1 LKVKRILWGIG
12 TLAAVGV
19 VVAVANALESGSPVA
34 SRRAP
39 MARVTR
45 GTFRPD
51 VWTAGELKA
60 TRVVSLAA
68 PSAGGGLRLIRLVET
83 GTPVEAGDVVM
94 EFDPAEQQFALEQAL
109 TELAEAEQTV
119 IQRKA
124 DIEAR
129 TAQDEVALLNARY
142 LVRRAELDMR
152 MPERLLPANDVKKRA
167 LTLEEMKRRLAQTEH
182 DMVSQ
187 RKTREA
193 ALAVVEEGRNRSQIN
208 ADRAKGIIE
217 SLVVRAPISGLVLVK
232 ENRDATGGVFFS
244 GMSLPEFR
252 AGDTVAPGRS
262 ILDVSDPADMEI
274 TARVNEQERTTLVVG
289 QAATVR
295 ADALPGVP
303 LAARITAL
311 SGVALRSREQA
322 GPLRQFEVVLRLDA
336 ADARLRPGTTVRVTI
351 AGKEVSNVLTV
362 PRQAVFQQD
371 GRSIV
376 YLRTFDG
383 YEPKTVK
390 VVGQSESRT
399 AIEGIDEGA
408 EIALV
413 SPTAA
418 AKSETKPA
426 GATPGPTAAAPS
438 GGGGGGGGGGA
449 AGGGGGGRTSGGGGR
464 R

>member
-1 LKVKRILWGIG
+1 VTVKRALWIG
-12 TLAAVGV
+12 GAAAAIGL
-19 VVAVANALESGSPVA
+19 VVAAANALESGNPVA
-34 SRRAP
+34 ARRAP
-39 MARVTR
+39 TARVTR
-45 GTFRPD
+45 GTFKPD
-51 VWTAGELKA
+51 VWTTGELRA

-68 PSAGGGLRLIRLVET
+68 PSAGGGLRLIRLAET
-83 GTPVEAGDVVM
+83 GTPVQAGDVVM

-109 TELAEAEQTV
+109 TELAEAEQAV
-119 IQRKA
+119 IQRRA

-129 TAQDEVALLNARY
+129 AAQDDVALLTARY
-142 LVRRAELDMR
+142 LVRRAELDTR

-167 LTLEEMKRRLAQTEH
+167 LTLEEMKRRLTQTEH
-182 DMVSQ
+182 DVVSQ

-217 SLVVRAPISGLVLVK
+217 SLVVRSPISGLVLVK

-252 AGDTVAPGRS
+252 PGDTVASGRS
-262 ILDVSDPADMEI
+262 ILDVSDTADMEI
-274 TARVNEQERTTLVVG
+274 TVRVNEQERTTLVVG

-295 ADALPGVP
+295 ADALPGVA

-311 SGVALRSREQA
+311 SGVAIRSREQA
-322 GPLRQFEVVLRLDA
+322 GPLRQFEVILRLDA
-336 ADARLRPGTTVRVTI
+336 PEPRLRPGTTVRVTI

-376 YLRTFDG
+376 YFRTSDG
-383 YEPKTVK
+383 FEPRTVR
-390 VVGQSESRT
+390 VIGQAESRT
-399 AIEGIDEGA
+399 AIVGIDEGE

-418 AKSETKPA
+418 AKTDAKAP
-426 GATPGPTAAAPS
+426 AAAPAPAAVPP
-438 GGGGGGGGGGA
+438 GGGGGT
-449 AGGGGGGRTSGGGGR
+449 GGGGGRR
-464 R
+464 